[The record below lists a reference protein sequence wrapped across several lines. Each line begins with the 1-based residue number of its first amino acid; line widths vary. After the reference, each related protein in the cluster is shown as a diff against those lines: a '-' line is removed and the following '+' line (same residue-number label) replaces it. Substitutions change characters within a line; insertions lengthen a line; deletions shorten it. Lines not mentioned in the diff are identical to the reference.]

1 MYKKKT
7 GFFLCISLV
16 LVFLG
21 AFFAHLY
28 NSNFGQVNVVPI
40 DYITQDGIK
49 MHAILYIP
57 DSATDKAPV
66 SAVVACHG
74 YNNTAEV
81 QDMNSIEL
89 SRRGFVVMAI
99 DAYWHGLSGG
109 SSRNM
114 MNLNADGSKR
124 DIVYDMGTYSALQY
138 LGTLPFVDKESI
150 GMVGHSMGCATIQS
164 GALRAFRAH
173 EKDSSVV
180 VPKALLLT
188 SNAFSTNA
196 EMTEL
201 AYADYAVN
209 VGVVYGKYDEWAENM
224 WQVPQNPTHVYRGSE
239 INLSLKAAAGM
250 GFANPKFDTYYK
262 AGDSQP
268 LSREEAVAA
277 ANNNA
282 LRIIYQPSIDH
293 PQVHFSSAAEA
304 MILDYFS
311 VSLREGETTI
321 PFDEQIWMR
330 KEFFNLV
337 SFLGYF
343 LFMIPFALLLLE
355 TPYFKTLVRPEPLAP
370 SVTATKE
377 NKLTY
382 WVIYFICLLP
392 APLLFYWAVGYPI
405 DIASMGR
412 SVPTVLPTGEYFVM
426 PAANGLV
433 VLNVALTVIL
443 LVIFIFTYK
452 CIMKKNGVTIDNL
465 GLKLQLGEVG
475 KALLLALITFAASYM
490 LLVLATFFFGVDFRF
505 FVFSIKTLSVP
516 KLWILLKYLP
526 FFAIFFILNS
536 LLLNSFTRIR
546 GAGEWW
552 NILLMIGANC
562 GGFLVLFLLDYGALV
577 YTGIKMFPYVPYPG
591 GDATSALAGLF
602 VWNMLFILPIAA
614 IFARICFKKTG
625 SIWLGGFLNS
635 LVVTLF
641 ALSNSVVAAGW
652 L

>member
-1 MYKKKT
+1 MTKKGT
-7 GFFLCISLV
+7 RFLLGISLV
-16 LVFLG
+16 LVLAG

-28 NSNFGQVNVVPI
+28 NTNFGQVNVVPI

-57 DSATDKAPV
+57 NSATDKTPA

-114 MNLNADGSKR
+114 MNLNADGSKK

-138 LGTLPFVDKESI
+138 LGTLPFVNKKSI

-164 GALRAFRAH
+164 GALRAFQAR
-173 EKDSSVV
+173 EKDPSVV

-188 SNAFSTNA
+188 SNAFTTNA
-196 EMTEL
+196 EITKL

-224 WQVPQNPTHVYRGSE
+224 WQTPQNPTHVYRGSE

-250 GFANPKFDTYYK
+250 GFASPKFDTYYK
-262 AGDSQP
+262 FGDPRP
-268 LSREEAVAA
+268 LSREEAVVAA
-277 ANNNA
+277 KDDA
-282 LRIIYQPSIDH
+282 LRIIYQPLIDH

-311 VSLREGETTI
+311 VSLREGETTV
-321 PFDEQIWMR
+321 PFDEQIWIW

-337 SFLGYF
+337 AFLGYF

-355 TPYFKTLVRPEPLAP
+355 TPYFKTLIRPEPLAP
-370 SVTATKE
+370 SVTAARE
-377 NKLTY
+377 NKYTY
-382 WVIYFICLLP
+382 WGIYFLCLLP

-412 SVPTVLPTGEYFVM
+412 SVPTVLPTNDYFVM
-426 PAANGLV
+426 PAVNGLV
-433 VLNVALTVIL
+433 VLHVALTVIL
-443 LVIFIFTYK
+443 LVIFILTYQLV
-452 CIMKKNGVTIDNL
+452 MKKNGVTIDNL
-465 GLKLQLGEVG
+465 GLKLQLGEAG
-475 KALLLALITFAASYM
+475 KALLLALITFAASYA

-516 KLWILLKYLP
+516 KFWILLKYLP

-546 GAGEWW
+546 GASEWR

-562 GGFLVLFLLDYGALV
+562 GGFLVLFLLDYGALA

-591 GDATSALAGLF
+591 GDTTSALAGMF

-614 IFARICFKKTG
+614 IFARICFRKTG